1 MATNRKL
8 IFANKE
14 IYHIYN
20 RGVERRSVFTNKREY
35 QKAID
40 LIRYYRFTNLPRR
53 YSQFISLPSPAK
65 ETLWEKIQ
73 KENNPEIVIIAYCL
87 MPNHFH
93 IVLRQSTE
101 GGITRFMANLS
112 NSYTKYFN
120 TKYRRVGSL
129 FQGPFK
135 AKHVETEEQLLH
147 LTRYVH
153 LNPVASFLIKLD
165 DFESYPWSSFSEY
178 MGRNKPGIC
187 EVEWIKSHFPK
198 TEQYKKFVYD
208 QADYAQ
214 KLEKIKHI
222 ALAEN

>member
-1 MATNRKL
+1 MATNRKV

-14 IYHIYN
+14 IYHVYN
-20 RGVERRSVFTNKREY
+20 RGVERRTVFTNKKEY

-40 LIRYYRFTNLPRR
+40 LIRYYRLTDLPMR
-53 YSQFISLPSPAK
+53 YSQFRSLPVPTQ
-65 ETLWEKIQ
+65 ETVWGKIL
-73 KENNPEIVIIAYCL
+73 KENRPEIVVIAYCL

-93 IVLRQSTE
+93 IVLRQSSE
-101 GGITRFMANLS
+101 RGITRFMANLS
-112 NSYTKYFN
+112 NSFTKYFN
-120 TKYRRVGSL
+120 KKYRRVGSL

-153 LNPVASFLIKLD
+153 LNPVASFLLKLD
-165 DFESYPWSSFSEY
+165 DLESYPWSSFSEY
-178 MGRNKPGIC
+178 LREDSDIC
-187 EVEWIKSHFPK
+187 EIEWIKTHFPK
-198 TEQYKKFVYD
+198 TEQHKKFVYD

>member
-1 MATNRKL
+1 M
-8 IFANKE
+8 
-14 IYHIYN
+14 
-20 RGVERRSVFTNKREY
+20 
-35 QKAID
+35 
-40 LIRYYRFTNLPRR
+40 R
-53 YSQFISLPSPAK
+53 YSQFISLPLPAK
-65 ETLWEKIQ
+65 ETLWKKIQ

-120 TKYRRVGSL
+120 KKYRRVGSL

-135 AKHVETEEQLLH
+135 AKHVETEEQLIH

-165 DFESYPWSSFSEY
+165 DLESYPWSSFSEY
-178 MGRNKPGIC
+178 LRENSDIC
-187 EVEWIKSHFPK
+187 DIEWIKSHFAK